1 MRKVILALLLVVGIS
16 FAYENLDSKS
26 FYKMIQQEKNIVIL
40 DVRTPEEYDKDGHI
54 PNSILIPVQVLPQ
67 YIKDL
72 EKFKDKKILVYCRSG
87 NRSSVAS
94 KFLEQNG
101 FKNVYNLKYGIIDW
115 KKEGLPVEYGVKK

>member
-26 FYKMIQQEKNIVIL
+26 FYKMIQQEKNIIIL
-40 DVRTPEEYDKDGHI
+40 DVRTPEEYAKDGHI

-115 KKEGLPVEYGVKK
+115 KKEGLPVEYGMKK

>member
-26 FYKMIQQEKNIVIL
+26 FYKMIQQEKNIIIL

-67 YIKDL
+67 YVKDL

-87 NRSSVAS
+87 SRSSVAS

-115 KKEGLPVEYGVKK
+115 KKEGLPVEYGMKK

>member
-1 MRKVILALLLVVGIS
+1 MRKVILALLLVVSIS

-67 YIKDL
+67 HIKDL

>member
-67 YIKDL
+67 HIKDL

>member
-67 YIKDL
+67 HIKDL

-115 KKEGLPVEYGVKK
+115 KKEGLPVEYGMKK

>member
-26 FYKMIQQEKNIVIL
+26 FYKMIQQEKNIIIL
-40 DVRTPEEYDKDGHI
+40 DVRIPEEYDKDGHI

-67 YIKDL
+67 HIKDL

-115 KKEGLPVEYGVKK
+115 KKEGLPVEYGMKK

>member
-26 FYKMIQQEKNIVIL
+26 FYKMIQQEKNIIIL

-87 NRSSVAS
+87 SRSSVAS